1 MGTTTSTTAKSTTR
15 IIWSNNSS
23 RGNGHISANKLE
35 FAVVFH
41 LGAERAY
48 TFWPFLATNATI
60 AQELGDE
67 SLHCRHSIAEVGVFI
82 VGEVHH
88 DLDDLVR
95 DRLSPC

>member
-1 MGTTTSTTAKSTTR
+1 MIYQVQEYLFYKESSTKAVAHFE
-15 IIWSNNSS
+15 

-48 TFWPFLATNATI
+48 TFWPFLASNATI

-67 SLHCRHSIAEVGVFI
+67 SLHCGLKEV
-82 VGEVHH
+82 
-88 DLDDLVR
+88 
-95 DRLSPC
+95 S